1 MNSRLSAKLLITASI
16 VYGITVGFLG
26 YLGTPAVTIFAVAGA
41 LVLVLGA
48 LWAIRGIF
56 MNR

>member
-1 MNSRLSAKLLITASI
+1 MNPRLSAKLLIAASI

-26 YLGTPAVTIFAVAGA
+26 YLGSSAVAIFAVAGA
-41 LVLVLGA
+41 LVLGT